1 MDNRF
6 LFLGGD
12 RRIVYA
18 AKALAARR
26 SVCAAGLTADFPA
39 PDGRYPNIVLP
50 LPFSRE
56 EGYISAPL
64 SAQKLPLSLIADYAE
79 SGAAIF
85 SGGTSPLLEEFC
97 GSHGLNLINYF
108 AYEPLTIVNAA
119 LTAEAAAALLIQ
131 NTEYSL
137 NNADVVITGG
147 GRIAFALARLLRAFG
162 AAVTICAR
170 SAEQRAKALAEHH
183 RAADIAQL
191 SFLCENA
198 DIIVNTVPA
207 EIFTQLSFAR
217 MKAGCLFMELAS
229 RRPSPEKGYAEQF
242 GIRFIDAAGLP
253 GIYSPK
259 TAGEA
264 IADAILLS

>member
-6 LFLGGD
+6 LFIGGD

-26 SVCAAGLTADFPA
+26 SVCAIGLTADFPA
-39 PDGRYPNIVLP
+39 PNGRYPNIVLP

-56 EGYISAPL
+56 EGYLNAPL

-79 SGAAIF
+79 GGAAVF
-85 SGGTSPLLEEFC
+85 SGGASPLLAEFC
-97 GSHGLNLINYF
+97 GSHGFTLINYF
-108 AYEPLTIVNAA
+108 AYEPLTIINAA

-137 NNADVVITGG
+137 NNADIVITGG
-147 GRIAFALARLLRAFG
+147 GRIAFALARLLRSFG

-183 RAADIAQL
+183 RAADIVQL
-191 SFLCENA
+191 SLLCEKA
-198 DIIVNTVPA
+198 DAVVNTVPA
-207 EIFTQLSFAR
+207 EIFTQLCFAR

-229 RRPSPEKGYAEQF
+229 RRPSPEKDYAEQF